1 MEEYQEIQ
9 ENIYDE
15 IENVKAN
22 KVELEDEIK
31 ENKASIY
38 KIEVSQT
45 FLNKIMT
52 FLPLVRAGIEKVY
65 N

>member
-15 IENVKAN
+15 IENVKAK
-22 KVELEDEIK
+22 KVELEDEIR

-45 FLNKIMT
+45 F
-52 FLPLVRAGIEKVY
+52 Y
-65 N
+65 D

>member
-38 KIEVSQT
+38 KIEVS
-45 FLNKIMT
+45 
-52 FLPLVRAGIEKVY
+52 
-65 N
+65 